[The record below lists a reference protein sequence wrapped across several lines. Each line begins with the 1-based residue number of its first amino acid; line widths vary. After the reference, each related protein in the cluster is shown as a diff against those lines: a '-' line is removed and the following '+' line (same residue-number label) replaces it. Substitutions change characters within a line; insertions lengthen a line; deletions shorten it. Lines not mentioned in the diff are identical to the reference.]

1 MVRASLSIAVALTLA
16 LAGCS
21 DDEAL
26 SAEDFTKE
34 ANEICAEGSK
44 RIDKLNEDL
53 EARFGDEE
61 PTDDELREA
70 FGELLDEIADQI
82 DEIREL
88 EGPNELEADV
98 NDVLDDSEEAIA
110 GLRADIEDDP
120 TSVLTGEDPF
130 AEVNERLTELD
141 LDECGE

>member
-70 FGELLDEIADQI
+70 FGELLDEIA
-82 DEIREL
+82 
-88 EGPNELEADV
+88 
-98 NDVLDDSEEAIA
+98 